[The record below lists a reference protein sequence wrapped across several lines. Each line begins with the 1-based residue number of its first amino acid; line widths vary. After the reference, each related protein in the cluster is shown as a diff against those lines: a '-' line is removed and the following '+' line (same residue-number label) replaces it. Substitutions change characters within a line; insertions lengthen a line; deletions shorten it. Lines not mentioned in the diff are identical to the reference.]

1 MHSRLRVVLADDH
14 TLLLQAFR
22 NLLRADFEVIG
33 AVGDGEALV
42 SAASELRPDVIVADI
57 SMPGLNGLQ
66 AAERILAEHL
76 QARIVFLTMNE
87 DTGIAAQAFRVGAAG
102 FVLKSDTATELVDAI
117 DCVAAGGRYLSRR
130 IAGGDVDALLAA
142 NARSTMATLTPRERE
157 VVRLLVAG
165 HAMKQVASILGI
177 TARTVAFHKYRAMEA
192 LGVKTSSEL
201 IAVAL
206 KLNLL

>member
-14 TLLLQAFR
+14 SLLLQAFR

-117 DCVAAGGRYLSRR
+117 DCVAAGDRYLSRR

-142 NARSTMATLTPRERE
+142 SARSTMATLTPRERE

-165 HAMKQVASILGI
+165 NAMKQVASILGI

>member
-42 SAASELRPDVIVADI
+42 NAASELRPDVIVADI

>member
-14 TLLLQAFR
+14 ILLLQAFR
-22 NLLRADFEVIG
+22 NLLRAHFEVIG

-42 SAASELRPDVIVADI
+42 SAASELRPDVIIADI

-66 AAERILAEHL
+66 AAERILAEHP

-87 DTGIAAQAFRVGAAG
+87 DAGIAAQAFRVGAAG

-117 DCVAAGGRYLSRR
+117 DCVAAGDRYLSRR

-165 HAMKQVASILGI
+165 NAMKQVASILGI